1 MTQPCTDTEE
11 ARSVALQLNL
21 SGSVLSDGHIARFVF
36 KLVRFAENT
45 DTGVQFTSF

>member
-1 MTQPCTDTEE
+1 
-11 ARSVALQLNL
+11 VALQLNL